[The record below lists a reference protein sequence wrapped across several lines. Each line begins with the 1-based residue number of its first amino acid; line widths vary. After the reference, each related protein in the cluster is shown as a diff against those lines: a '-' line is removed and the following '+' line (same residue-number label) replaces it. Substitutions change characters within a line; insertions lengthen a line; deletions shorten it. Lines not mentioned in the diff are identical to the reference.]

1 MAQNKKQGML
11 QRFLNSKKPL
21 PVLAGILAGLY
32 PMLFY
37 ASNNYTLINTLA
49 HLGYFLL
56 MFIVIPV
63 VVIWVLFKLSSKVAG
78 EKFTKHIIPF
88 LGSFIFLFLTHIS
101 YFGFLKKKI
110 SVGLLLIAALI
121 AIYLWKHFKKLI
133 VIKGLLAIMGIIT
146 LIPRVTEAITYDD
159 SWGDIS
165 SEIREAT
172 FVKKPNIYFIQP
184 DGYVN
189 FSELYKG
196 HYKSKDSTFQK
207 YLTQNDF
214 TLYPNFR
221 SNYASTLTSNS
232 ATFMMKH
239 HYYNGNLTLENYN
252 ARNVIVSKNTVL
264 DILKRNNYKTHLLT
278 ELPYLLLNR
287 PEMGYDFCNIDYKD
301 VSYIGTGLGKPVSTY
316 DVLMEQINISKEQ
329 PKFFFIEIFNPG
341 HILGVTKKHNGLKD
355 DHSLWFDSLET
366 AHMKV
371 EKHIEL
377 IKKNDP
383 NAIIILMADH
393 GGFVGLDYT
402 LQALSKIEDRDLLYS
417 IYSAN
422 LAVHWPEKTNLEEK
436 LPFKSG
442 VNFFR
447 VLISYLSNNEKLLED
462 QEDDGSYAV
471 IKKGAPP
478 AIYQVIDDEGNVTFK
493 KK

>member
-1 MAQNKKQGML
+1 MSQNKKQGVL
-11 QRFLNSKKPL
+11 QKFLNNKRSF

-37 ASNNYTLINTLA
+37 ASNNYTLINTLG
-49 HLGYFLL
+49 HLGYFL
-56 MFIVIPV
+56 MMYITIPV
-63 VVIWVLFKLSSKVAG
+63 VVIWLLYTFSKKVVNG
-78 EKFTKHIIPF
+78 KYTKYVIPF
-88 LGSFIFLFLTHIS
+88 LGSFIFLFLMHIS

-110 SVGLLLIAALI
+110 SVGLLLIAVLI
-121 AIYLWKHFKKLI
+121 AFFLWRQFKKLI
-133 VIKGLLAIMGIIT
+133 VIQGLLAIIGLIT
-146 LIPRVTEAITYDD
+146 LVPRLIEAITYDD
-159 SWGDIS
+159 SWGEVS

-172 FVKKPNIYFIQP
+172 FVKKPNIYYIQP

-207 YLTQNDF
+207 YLTKNSF
-214 TLYPNFR
+214 TFYPDFR

-252 ARNVIVSKNTVL
+252 ARDVIVSKNTVL
-264 DILKRNNYKTHLLT
+264 DILKSNNYKTHLLT

-287 PEMGYDFCNIDYKD
+287 PKMGYDFCNIDYND
-301 VSYIGTGLGKPVSTY
+301 VNYIGTGLGKPVSTY
-316 DVLMEQINISKEQ
+316 DVLMEHLSLPTEQ
-329 PKFFFIEIFNPG
+329 PNFFFIEIFNPG
-341 HILGVTKKHNGLKD
+341 HIHGNANKSQGVQGERA
-355 DHSLWFDSLET
+355 LWFESLEM

-371 EKHIEL
+371 KKHVDL
-377 IKKNDP
+377 IKQNDP
-383 NAIIILMADH
+383 NALIILMADH

-402 LQALSKIEDRDLLYS
+402 QQALSKIEDRDLLYS

-422 LAVHWPEKTNLEEK
+422 LAIHWPNKTDLEKE

-447 VLISYLSNNEKLLED
+447 VLISYLSNNQKLLEE
-462 QEDDGSYAV
+462 QENNGSYAV
-471 IKKGAPP
+471 IKEGASP
-478 AIYQVIDDEGNVTFK
+478 AIYQVIDDNGNVTFK
-493 KK
+493 KQ

>member
-1 MAQNKKQGML
+1 MTQNKKQGL
-11 QRFLNSKKPL
+11 LHRFLNSKKSF
-21 PVLAGILAGLY
+21 PVLAGVLAGLY

-37 ASNNYTLINTLA
+37 ASNNYTLVNTLA

-56 MFIVIPV
+56 MFIIIPV
-63 VVIWVLFKLSSKVAG
+63 IIIWGLFKLSKKVANG
-78 EKFTKHIIPF
+78 KYVKYIIPF

-110 SVGLLLIAALI
+110 SLGLLLIAVLI
-121 AIYLWKHFKKLI
+121 AYFLWKHFKKVL
-133 VIKGLLAIMGIIT
+133 VLQGLLALMGIIT
-146 LIPRVTEAITYDD
+146 LIPRLTEAITYDD
-159 SWGDIS
+159 SWGNIS
-165 SEIREAT
+165 SEMREAT
-172 FVKKPNIYFIQP
+172 FKKKPNIYFIQP

-207 YLTQNDF
+207 YLTQNGF
-214 TLYPNFR
+214 ILYPDFR

-264 DILKRNNYKTHLLT
+264 DILKENNYKTHLLT

-287 PEMGYDFCNIDYKD
+287 PEMGYDFCNIEYKD

-316 DVLMEQINISKEQ
+316 DALEEQINLSKEQ

-341 HILGVTKKHNGLKD
+341 HIQGVTKKHNGIRD
-355 DHSLWFDSLET
+355 DRTLWLESLEN
-366 AHMKV
+366 AQVKLK
-371 EKHIEL
+371 KHIDL

-383 NAIIILMADH
+383 NALIVLMADH

-402 LQALSKIEDRDLLYS
+402 LQALGKIEDRDLLYS
-417 IYSAN
+417 IYSTH
-422 LAVHWPEKTNLEEK
+422 LSIYWPEKTNLEEK

-447 VLISYLSNNEKLLED
+447 VLISYLSNNQKLLEG
-462 QEDDGSYAV
+462 QEDNGSYAV
-471 IKKGAPP
+471 IKKGASP
-478 AIYQVIDDEGNVTFK
+478 AIYQVIDDDGNVTFK
-493 KK
+493 KQ

>member
-1 MAQNKKQGML
+1 MAQNKKQGL
-11 QRFLNSKKPL
+11 LHRFLNSKKSFS
-21 PVLAGILAGLY
+21 VLAGILAGLY

-37 ASNNYTLINTLA
+37 ASNNYTLVNTLA

-56 MFIVIPV
+56 MFIIIPV
-63 VVIWVLFKLSSKVAG
+63 IIIWSFFKLSKKVANG
-78 EKFTKHIIPF
+78 KYVKYIIPF

-110 SVGLLLIAALI
+110 SLGLLFIAVLIA
-121 AIYLWKHFKKLI
+121 YFLWKHFKKVI
-133 VIKGLLAIMGIIT
+133 VLQGLLALMGVIT
-146 LIPRVTEAITYDD
+146 LIPRLTEAITYDD
-159 SWGDIS
+159 SWGNIS
-165 SEIREAT
+165 SEMREAI
-172 FVKKPNIYFIQP
+172 FEKKPNIYFIQP

-207 YLTQNDF
+207 YLTQNGF
-214 TLYPNFR
+214 TLYPDFR

-264 DILKRNNYKTHLLT
+264 DILKENNYKTHLLT

-287 PEMGYDFCNIDYKD
+287 PEMGYDFCNIKYKD

-316 DVLMEQINISKEQ
+316 DALEEQINLSKEQ

-341 HILGVTKKHNGLKD
+341 HIQGVTKKHNGIKD
-355 DHSLWFDSLET
+355 DRTLWLESLEN
-366 AHMKV
+366 AQVKLK
-371 EKHIEL
+371 KHIDL

-383 NAIIILMADH
+383 NALIVLMADH

-402 LQALSKIEDRDLLYS
+402 LQALGKIEDRDLLYS
-417 IYSAN
+417 IYSTH
-422 LAVHWPEKTNLEEK
+422 LSIYWPEKTNLEEK

-447 VLISYLSNNEKLLED
+447 VLISYLSNNQKLLEN

-471 IKKGAPP
+471 IKKGASP
-478 AIYQVIDDEGNVTFK
+478 AIYQVIDDDGNVTFK
-493 KK
+493 KQ

>member
-1 MAQNKKQGML
+1 MAHNKKQSLL
-11 QRFLNSKKPL
+11 QSFLNSKKSF

-37 ASNNYTLINTLA
+37 ASNNYTLINTLG

-56 MFIVIPV
+56 MFIVVPV
-63 VVIWVLFKLSSKVAG
+63 TVIWVLFKLS
-78 EKFTKHIIPF
+78 KHIARGKYAKYIIPF
-88 LGSFIFLFLTHIS
+88 LGSFIFLFLMHIS

-110 SVGLLLIAALI
+110 SVELLLIAVLI
-121 AIYLWKHFKKLI
+121 AIFLWKHVKKII
-133 VIKGLLAIMGIIT
+133 VVQGLLAILGFIAF
-146 LIPRVTEAITYDD
+146 IPRLVQAIAYDD
-159 SWGDIS
+159 SWADVS
-165 SEIREAT
+165 SELRDAT
-172 FVKKPNIYFIQP
+172 FIKKPNIYFIQP

-214 TLYPNFR
+214 TFYQDFR

-252 ARNVIVSKNTVL
+252 ARDVIVSKNTVL
-264 DILKRNNYKTHLLT
+264 DIFKSNNYKTHLLT

-287 PEMGYDFCNIDYKD
+287 PKMGYDFCNIDYKD
-301 VSYIGTGLGKPVSTY
+301 VSYIGTGLGEPVSTY
-316 DVLMEQINISKEQ
+316 DALMEQMNLSTSQ
-329 PKFFFIEIFNPG
+329 PNFFFIEIFNPG
-341 HILGVTKKHNGLKD
+341 HIHGNANKSQGVQGERA
-355 DHSLWFDSLET
+355 LWFESIET
-366 AHMKV
+366 AHKKV
-371 EKHIEL
+371 KMHVDL

-383 NAIIILMADH
+383 NALIILMSDH

-402 LQALSKIEDRDLLYS
+402 QQALGKIEDRDLLYS

-422 LAVHWPEKTNLEEK
+422 LAIHWPETTNLEEE

-447 VLISYLSNNEKLLED
+447 VLISYLSNDQKLLED
-462 QEDDGSYAV
+462 QENDGSYAV
-471 IKKGAPP
+471 IKEGASP
-478 AIYQVIDDEGNVTFK
+478 AIYQVIDSDGNVTFK
-493 KK
+493 KQ